1 MHSAHFQN
9 QAAHAEKAKGKCPDY
24 RIMYQPEMYR
34 PEKGLQSLL
43 LILIFIYKFCIS
55 PDIGLQLV

>member
-9 QAAHAEKAKGKCPDY
+9 QVAHTEKAKGKCPDY

-34 PEKGLQSLL
+34 PEKSLQSLL
-43 LILIFIYKFCIS
+43 LILI
-55 PDIGLQLV
+55 LVYS